1 MNDQDRSSN
10 LPTILVV
17 LLALFGLATIPRA
30 PGGRG
35 GGSSGNGPPAA
46 EEVASG
52 HPSTDEADED
62 SPKLGPLLPLRE
74 YWRGADNRGRDLR
87 SRDELLERSERLR
100 FLIVTVP
107 DPDDTSV
114 SHAFDSTLGAVLRA
128 VDAQEY
134 LGSTVTSLG
143 TPKRT

>member
-1 MNDQDRSSN
+1 MAISLDRLENPVILFGPVLRHHASGGLRAPRPPSRRWARQPFLRTDHPHVN
-10 LPTILVV
+10 LD

-62 SPKLGPLLPLRE
+62 SPKLG
-74 YWRGADNRGRDLR
+74 
-87 SRDELLERSERLR
+87 
-100 FLIVTVP
+100 
-107 DPDDTSV
+107 
-114 SHAFDSTLGAVLRA
+114 
-128 VDAQEY
+128 
-134 LGSTVTSLG
+134 
-143 TPKRT
+143 